1 MNATSDASALLRQQ
15 QLEAQAGQF
24 CQMAMQNFQRGNL
37 PEARGLLER
46 ALQMLPEHALANAL
60 LGKVLHQQGDLNAA
74 RKAFDK
80 AVAAMPTA
88 WGPRF
93 EKAQFL
99 ESIGEHR
106 GAALM
111 WRTGLQYLPEEQR
124 NDPQIAPL
132 VQRAMESNR
141 RDSEELREH
150 LLGLTDELRNGEQDR
165 TLRRYLHT
173 LDISTGR
180 RAFVTA
186 KPIML
191 AVPEL
196 PAVQFF
202 DRTEF
207 AWARDV
213 EAQTD
218 KVLKELLDV
227 SESDHAGFVPYVQTR
242 EGNDVGQFGALDRDE
257 GWSAYFLW
265 NQGIRIAEHCER
277 CPDTEAAI
285 AMAPQIHIENRAPAV
300 FFSALKPHTDI
311 PPHNGATNARLTVHL
326 PLIIP
331 ENCALQVGDDVRQW
345 KMGELFIFDDTIRH
359 AAWNHSN
366 ERRVVLIFDIWN
378 PFLSDLEQRL
388 IARTIEGMVHYYENS
403 NDLGEL

>member
-1 MNATSDASALLRQQ
+1 MNSPTAGAMQQQ
-15 QLEAQAGQF
+15 QLLENQANQL
-24 CQMAMQNFQRGNL
+24 CQLAIQNFQRGNL
-37 PEARGLLER
+37 AESRALLDR
-46 ALQMLPEHALANAL
+46 ALQLLPQHALANAF
-60 LGKVLHQQGDLNAA
+60 LGKVLHGQGDNEGA
-74 RKAFDK
+74 RGAFDK
-80 AVAAMPTA
+80 AVAAMPAA

-99 ESIGEHR
+99 ESIGESR
-106 GAALM
+106 AAALM

-124 NDPQIAPL
+124 ADPQIAPL
-132 VQRAMESNR
+132 VQRAIQTDR
-141 RDSEELREH
+141 QDTDQLREH
-150 LLGLTDELRNGEQDR
+150 LLELTDELRNGESEKS
-165 TLRRYLHT
+165 LRRYQHC
-173 LDISTGR
+173 LDITTGR

-186 KPIML
+186 KPIMV
-191 AVPEL
+191 AFPEL

-202 DRTEF
+202 DRRDF

-218 KVLKELLDV
+218 KVLKELNAI
-227 SESDHAGFVPYVQTR
+227 SENDKAGFVPYVQTQ
-242 EGNDVGQFGALDRDE
+242 EGNDVGQFGSLDRDD

-265 NQGIRIAEHCER
+265 NQGVRVAEHCER

-285 AMAPQIHIENRAPAV
+285 AMAPQIEIERRAPAV

-331 ENCALQVGDDVRQW
+331 ENCALQVGDDVRTW

-359 AAWNHSN
+359 AAWNHSD

-378 PFLSDLEQRL
+378 PYLSDLEQRL
-388 IARTIEGMVHYYENS
+388 VARTIQGMVRYYENS